1 MELQQGEE
9 ILLQTH
15 PEPNI
20 LVIWF
25 FTRCLP
31 LAIIALALSF
41 WFFVALAVFFEL
53 GSEEWLYIVALA
65 KASIAAFLALALA
78 LIYQVNLKRTYVYY
92 ITNLRCVISC
102 GIVRKTSKSI
112 PFTKITNIETSRHII
127 EKFLDISTLGIFIP
141 GNETILNTTLFGKQK
156 PNIAFVGLK
165 DSQTPADIIIQ
176 ILSQQKPKDN
186 KTSSPI

>member
-1 MELQQGEE
+1 MKLQQGEE
-9 ILLQTH
+9 ILLQTR
-15 PEPNI
+15 PAPAVI
-20 LVIWF
+20 VIWF

-65 KASIAAFLALALA
+65 KSSIAALLTLALTI
-78 LIYQVNLKRTYVYY
+78 IYQVHLRRTYVYY

-112 PFTKITNIETSRHII
+112 PYSKITNIETSRSII
-127 EKFLDISTLGIFIP
+127 EKSLGISTLGIFIP
-141 GNETILNTTLFGKQK
+141 NTESVLNTTLFGKQK
-156 PNIAFVGLK
+156 PTIALFGLK
-165 DSQTPADIIIQ
+165 DPQTPADIIIQ
-176 ILSQQKPKDN
+176 FLTLQK
-186 KTSSPI
+186 SPENQTDCST